1 MQIPNLQW
9 LFMGILQLFCY
20 CCDMNKWER
29 YAILSSTSTIIK
41 FSSRKDSQQMLRKKK
56 QLHDIDSNVLHL
68 LQGTKLLQ
76 IKVLYPYYRGIS
88 NQYKRVEGNI

>member
-1 MQIPNLQW
+1 
-9 LFMGILQLFCY
+9 
-20 CCDMNKWER
+20 
-29 YAILSSTSTIIK
+29 
-41 FSSRKDSQQMLRKKK
+41 MLRKKK